1 MSRILEIKQLTAGF
15 RTDNGIIKAI
25 DDVTFSV
32 ERGKTVCI
40 VGESGSGKSVTS
52 LSILR
57 LIEFENG
64 MILNGEM
71 NFEGE
76 NLVQKS
82 NEEMCKI
89 RGGQISMIFQEPM
102 TALNPVFTIGKQ
114 ICEAIRYHKKSS
126 KAEAMKRARE
136 LLQLVGMS
144 EPDIRLKQYPHEL
157 SGGMRQRAMIAMAL
171 ASDPKL
177 LIADEPTTALDVTI
191 QSQILTLLQDLKE
204 KLNMSILLITH
215 DIGVAAEMSDRV
227 VVMYAGKVLEE
238 GSVYDIF
245 DKPLHPYTIG
255 LLRSIPTTDGDRTA
269 KLPSI
274 KGGIPNLTDMPTGC
288 RFHPRCEYATSK
300 CKQVEPPLE
309 RANENRRIAC
319 WHYEAIANKEAVLT
333 GGR

>member
-1 MSRILEIKQLTAGF
+1 MSAILEVKHLSTGFLT
-15 RTDNGIIKAI
+15 DDGIIKAVE
-25 DDVTFSV
+25 DVSFTV
-32 ERGKTVCI
+32 ERGQTVCI

-64 MILNGEM
+64 TILNGEM

-76 NLVQKS
+76 DLVTKT

-89 RGGQISMIFQEPM
+89 RGDQIAMIFQEPM

-114 ICEAIRYHKKSS
+114 ICEAIRFHKKCS
-126 KAEAMKRARE
+126 KAEAMGRAVE

-144 EPDIRLKQYPHEL
+144 EPNIRVKQYPHEL
-157 SGGMRQRAMIAMAL
+157 SGGMRQRAMIAIAL
-171 ASDPKL
+171 ASEPKL

-191 QSQILTLLQDLKE
+191 QSQILSLLQDLKE

-227 VVMYAGKVLEE
+227 VVMYAGKVVEE

-255 LLRSIPTTDGDRTA
+255 LLRSIPTTDGNRADRLLSIPGSIPNFSN
-269 KLPSI
+269 LPS
-274 KGGIPNLTDMPTGC
+274 GC
-288 RFHPRCEYATSK
+288 RFHPRCEFTTEK
-300 CKQVEPPLE
+300 CKQEEPSLTLTDE
-309 RANENRRIAC
+309 HRSIAC
-319 WHYEAIANKEAVLT
+319 WHYEEIATTKKLV
-333 GGR
+333 

>member
-1 MSRILEIKQLTAGF
+1 LSSILEVKQLSAGF
-15 RTDNGIIKAI
+15 YTDNGIVKAVDGVSFTI
-25 DDVTFSV
+25 
-32 ERGKTVCI
+32 EKGKTVCI

-64 MILNGEM
+64 KILGGEL

-76 NLVQKS
+76 DLVTKS
-82 NEEMCKI
+82 NEQMRTI
-89 RGGQISMIFQEPM
+89 RGGQISIIFQEPM

-114 ICEAIRYHKKSS
+114 ICEAIRFHKKCT
-126 KAEAMKRARE
+126 KEEAMKRARE

-157 SGGMRQRAMIAMAL
+157 SGGMRQRAMIAIAL

-191 QSQILTLLQDLKE
+191 QSQILSLLQDLKE

-227 VVMYAGKVLEE
+227 VVMYAGKVVEE
-238 GSVYDIF
+238 GTVYEIF

-255 LLRSIPTTDGDRTA
+255 LLRSIPTTDGDRT
-269 KLPSI
+269 KRLESI
-274 KGGIPNLTDMPTGC
+274 PGSIPNITNMPKGC
-288 RFHPRCEYATSK
+288 RFNPRCEFATDK
-300 CKQVEPPLE
+300 CKQEEPAFTE
-309 RANENRRIAC
+309 IDQNRKIAC
-319 WHYEAIANKEAVLT
+319 WHYEEVAKAKVLV
-333 GGR
+333 